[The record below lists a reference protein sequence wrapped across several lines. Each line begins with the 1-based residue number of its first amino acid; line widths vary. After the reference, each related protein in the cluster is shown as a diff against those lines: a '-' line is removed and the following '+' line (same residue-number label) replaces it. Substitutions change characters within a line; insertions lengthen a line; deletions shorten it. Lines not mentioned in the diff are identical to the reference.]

1 MVAKF
6 ESFRRWKCGHEKS
19 RGMRN
24 PGDQR
29 RRPSSGTDRSHTHSH
44 TLLICSNLRYGIIIF
59 GNFKSV
65 MIWQLHCVKDC
76 GFSQFEKNHN
86 IWVHTFAYSRD
97 MGHLVRSAAWTAW
110 SSIWSSVS
118 VWLGGAWDMMII
130 CSEPSICQISITGF
144 KWTVRTWVDGDI
156 LLQAHEMS
164 ASHPSAHVEEE
175 ILRCAQNLLLQPI
188 Q

>member
-1 MVAKF
+1 MQFFYSFNDPLFRRVLTLQAITCTAQNLKSQSSQCLESWINQLLDYLRRNLVAKS
-6 ESFRRWKCGHEKS
+6 ESFRRRKCGHEKS

-76 GFSQFEKNHN
+76 GFSQFEKNTKFEF
-86 IWVHTFAYSRD
+86 ILERD
-97 MGHLVRSAAWTAW
+97 MGHLVRSAA
-110 SSIWSSVS
+110 
-118 VWLGGAWDMMII
+118 
-130 CSEPSICQISITGF
+130 
-144 KWTVRTWVDGDI
+144 
-156 LLQAHEMS
+156 
-164 ASHPSAHVEEE
+164 
-175 ILRCAQNLLLQPI
+175 
-188 Q
+188 